1 MATEK
6 IITLK
11 NADKTIEILPRTK
24 VSAISDDNG
33 VGLQTLLDN
42 VSNNLETNYYTA
54 DEIDVKLESATPKSH
69 ASADTTYGI
78 GTGSNYGHVKLS
90 DSTSSSSAASAGIA
104 ASPKAVKDAYDLA
117 NTAKTTADGKAPTS
131 HASRD
136 VSYGTGDDSYYGHLR
151 LYDAASSVLDV
162 TKGHAATPKEVMTAY
177 ELADTANTTA
187 NSVKNSLGTQVTYSL
202 SGTTLTITTK

>member
-6 IITLK
+6 IQTLK
-11 NADKTIEILPRTK
+11 SADKTIVILPRTK

-33 VGLQTLLDN
+33 VGLQTLLDDL
-42 VSNNLETNYYTA
+42 S
-54 DEIDVKLESATPKSH
+54 DELKSATPKSH
-69 ASADTTYGI
+69 ASTDTTYGI

-90 DSTSSSSAASAGIA
+90 DSTSSTSAASAGVA

-117 NTAKTTADGKAPTS
+117 NTANTAAATAQSTADGKAPTS
-131 HASRD
+131 HAAREIT
-136 VSYGTGDDSYYGHLR
+136 YGVGDNSYYGHLR

-162 TKGHAATPKEVMTAY
+162 TKGHAATPKAVMTAY